1 MLKREYKNTGDQIS
15 VLGLGCMRLP
25 KIEGSE
31 TIDRAE
37 AQKIVDLA
45 YERGVNYFDTA
56 YRYHEGDSEL
66 FIGEALKKYPR
77 ESFHLATKMPMWMVN
92 SPEDTKRIFEDQ
104 LSRCQVEYFDFY
116 LCHAMNATYL
126 ETMKKH
132 GVYEYLMEEKKAGRI
147 RHLGFSFHDSPE
159 VLRQIVEY
167 GEWDF
172 AQIQLNYLDW
182 ELQNAKSQ
190 YEILTEHGIPVVVM
204 EPVRGGALASL
215 CEESDRILKEARPDH
230 SIASW
235 AVRYVASLPN
245 VMTVLSGMSTL
256 QQVEDNT
263 ATMIGF
269 EPLTD
274 KDRETIAAALEAY
287 RKNKTIPCTGCA
299 YCTHGCPKQIAIPEY
314 FALYNSVSRTTGSFS
329 SHAVYYNNISLKHGK
344 AGDCIGCGQCEKA
357 CPQHLPI
364 RQYLKDV
371 ANRFETGASF
381 PVRR

>member
-25 KIEGSE
+25 KVEGSE
-31 TIDRAE
+31 KIDRAE

-77 ESFHLATKMPMWMVN
+77 ESFHLATKMPMWMVK
-92 SPEDTKRIFEDQ
+92 SPEDVKRIFEDQ

-116 LCHAMNATYL
+116 LCHAMNATYF

-132 GVYEYLMEEKKAGRI
+132 GVYEYLLEEKKAGRI

-172 AQIQLNYLDW
+172 AQIKLNYLDW
-182 ELQNAKSQ
+182 ELQDAKSQ

-245 VMTVLSGMSTL
+245 VMTVLSGMSTV

-263 ATMIGF
+263 ATMIDF

-274 KDRETIAAALEAY
+274 KDREVIAAALEAY
-287 RKNKTIPCTGCA
+287 RKNKTIPCTGCRYCMDCPFGVDIPGVFKA
-299 YCTHGCPKQIAIPEY
+299 YNTFAIGGGKDRMRNEIAAFGEGHGPDQCK
-314 FALYNSVSRTTGSFS
+314 SC
-329 SHAVYYNNISLKHGK
+329 GK
-344 AGDCIGCGQCEKA
+344 CMKL
-357 CPQHLPI
+357 CPQKIQIPDRMKEIAELLA
-364 RQYLKDV
+364 QK
-371 ANRFETGASF
+371 
-381 PVRR
+381 

>member
-25 KIEGSE
+25 KVEGSE
-31 TIDRAE
+31 KIDRAE

-77 ESFHLATKMPMWMVN
+77 ESFHLATKMPMWMVK
-92 SPEDTKRIFEDQ
+92 SPEDVKRIFEDQ
-104 LSRCQVEYFDFY
+104 LSRCQVKYFDFY
-116 LCHAMNATYL
+116 LCHAMNASYL
-126 ETMKKH
+126 DIMKKN
-132 GVYEYLMEEKKAGRI
+132 GVYEYLLEEKKAGRI

-182 ELQNAKSQ
+182 ELQDAKSQ

-245 VMTVLSGMSTL
+245 VMTVLSGMSTV

-263 ATMIGF
+263 ATMIDF

-274 KDRETIAAALEAY
+274 KDREVIAAALEAY
-287 RKNKTIPCTGCA
+287 RKNKTIPCTGCRYCMDCPFGVDIPGVFKA
-299 YCTHGCPKQIAIPEY
+299 YNTFAIGGGKDRMRNEIAAFGEEHGPDQCK
-314 FALYNSVSRTTGSFS
+314 SC
-329 SHAVYYNNISLKHGK
+329 GK
-344 AGDCIGCGQCEKA
+344 CMKL
-357 CPQHLPI
+357 CPQKIQIPDRMKEIAELLA
-364 RQYLKDV
+364 QK
-371 ANRFETGASF
+371 
-381 PVRR
+381 